1 MGKIKQIL
9 FVTLSVVVLGIGILF
24 YFQNKSIEKLRREN
38 TQLYSSLT
46 AYEIENSS
54 LNYSIRSLELSIDQ
68 LVFSKDSITQKLNQT
83 RKELGVKN
91 KQIKSL
97 QYIASQAHIIDTV
110 VLKDTIFKETVKIDT
125 ALTNPWYNISL
136 SLQYPNLIGVDL
148 TVPSEKQV
156 IISARREV
164 VNPSKCKLKNL
175 FKKKYTVTEVEVLES
190 NPYITSKQNRF
201 IEITR

>member
-83 RKELGVKN
+83 RKELGVKD